1 MKPLFSPQLYS
12 ESTKL
17 LEKYVVSYD
26 EESKSVS
33 INDVSSDNKLIKKL
47 ENSET
52 AYIDK
57 TNFYVWVITESNKNG
72 ML

>member
-1 MKPLFSPQLYS
+1 MKPLFSPQRYS

-17 LEKYVVSYD
+17 LENYVVSYD